1 VDKENFYLLLTI
13 CILGRCLNVNYCYMI
28 KKLKGFLLVC
38 IACLFS
44 FNLFAQSTTLKG
56 SVASGASKE
65 KIPAVSVSVKGSG
78 LGTYTDD
85 KGNFTLTVPK
95 LPVTLVFSSVGFE
108 NTEVEISS
116 ASQSLDVELKVAATL
131 GQEVVVSA
139 TRVATRILESPV
151 TIERVNAAAIR
162 NAPAASYYDVVTNL
176 KGVDM
181 MTSSLTFKT
190 PTTRGFNGSGNTRFN
205 QLVDGMD
212 NQAPGLNFSV
222 GSVVGLSE
230 LDVDNMELL
239 PGASSALY
247 GPGGMN
253 GTLLINSKNPFKYQ
267 GLSFQVKTGL
277 MHADGKYRNTSPY
290 YNWGVRWAQK
300 IGERFAFKITSEL
313 VQAQDWLAA
322 DQRNFLR
329 TGTIGQV
336 VNGTRAT
343 DPNYDGVNVYGDLNL
358 VLGGIAQQA
367 PFLAPYINSLIK
379 PNNSVSR
386 TGYTEKELVDPNT
399 LNYKL
404 GGAIHYK
411 LTNNIEAILMGY
423 WGTGNTV
430 YTGSDRYSLLNL
442 KIAQYKF
449 ELNSKNWFIRGWT
462 TQENSGDSYN
472 LTVTTRLTNER
483 IKPSSQWYPEYGQA
497 YLNARLGGL
506 NEFDAH
512 TAARAFADA
521 GRPAANSQQFRSLFD
536 QVRKIP
542 ISQNGGLFLD
552 RTDLYSVEGQY
563 NLSSVTKDFA
573 DILIGGNFRRFV
585 LNSQGTLFADYNG
598 PIGINEFGGYI
609 QATRKIAERLTLTGS
624 VRYDKNQNFEG
635 RFTPRATAVIQL
647 NKNNNIRLSFQTAYR
662 FPSTQQQW
670 INLNV
675 GGNVQ
680 LIGGVPFFDNFFNF
694 NSNPIYTLESVNSNT
709 PSPKVAS
716 IPDFKPE
723 SVTSYELGYKGL
735 VANNKLLIDVYG
747 YYGRYQNFLVRELA
761 VQSKTNNPATLNA
774 STIRNSAIAQI
785 FSLPTNTTSV
795 VETYGWGL
803 GLEYKLP
810 ANFYINTNLS
820 SDILQDV
827 PAGFIAFFNSPK
839 YRANVTVGN
848 NGFGKKKL
856 MGFSVAYRW
865 QDKFFYESDFA
876 TGNVPAIHVV
886 DAQINCR
893 IPKIKSMV
901 KLGANNLLNQYY
913 LQGFGNPSI
922 GGLYYVGF
930 SYNVF

>member
-1 VDKENFYLLLTI
+1 
-13 CILGRCLNVNYCYMI
+13 MI
-28 KKLKGFLLVC
+28 KKLTSFLLVG
-38 IACLFS
+38 IACFFS
-44 FNLFAQSTTLKG
+44 LNLMAQNILLRG
-56 SVASGASKE
+56 SVSSAASKE
-65 KIPAVSVSVKGSG
+65 KVPAVSITVKGSS

-85 KGNFTLTVPK
+85 KGNFSISVPQ

-108 NTEVEISS
+108 NAEVEVSS
-116 ASQSLDVELKVAATL
+116 ASQNVEVDLKTSATL

-151 TIERVNAAAIR
+151 TIERVNAATIR
-162 NAPAASYYDVVTNL
+162 NAPAASYYDVITNL
-176 KGVDM
+176 KGVDVM
-181 MTSSLTFKT
+181 ASSLTFKT

-222 GSVVGLSE
+222 GSIVGLSE

-253 GTLLINSKNPFKYQ
+253 GTLLITSKSPFKYQ
-267 GLSFQVKTGL
+267 GFSFQAKTGI
-277 MHADGKYRNTSPY
+277 MHTDGRYRNASPY
-290 YNWGVRWAQK
+290 YNWGLRWAQK

-313 VQAQDWLAA
+313 IQAQDWLAA
-322 DQRNFLR
+322 DQRNYLR
-329 TGTIGQV
+329 TGTTGAIIS
-336 VNGTRAT
+336 GTRNT
-343 DPNYDGVNVYGDLNL
+343 DPGYDGVNVYGDEPPVVSFAALMT
-358 VLGGIAQQA
+358 GIGQAA
-367 PFLAPYINSLIK
+367 PFLQPYINTLIAAN
-379 PNNSVSR
+379 PNGNISR
-386 TGYTEKELVDPNT
+386 TGYNEKEIVDPNT
-399 LNYKL
+399 LNYKI
-404 GGAIHYK
+404 GGALHYK

-442 KIAQYKF
+442 KIAQYKL
-449 ELNSKNWFIRGWT
+449 ELNSKNWFLRAWT
-462 TQENSGDSYN
+462 TQENAGESYN
-472 LTVTTRLTNER
+472 VTATTRLTIER
-483 IKPSSQWYPEYGQA
+483 LKPSTVWYPEYGQA
-497 YLNARLGGL
+497 FLNAKLNGL
-506 NEFDAH
+506 NDFDAH
-512 TAARAFADA
+512 AAARAFADI
-521 GRPAANSQQFRSLFD
+521 GRPAANSPQFRDVFN

-542 ISQNGGLFLD
+542 ISKGGGLFLD
-552 RTDLYSVEGQY
+552 KTDLYSMEGQY
-563 NLSSVTKDFA
+563 NLSSVTKDVA

-609 QATRKIAERLTLTGS
+609 QATRRFAERLTLTGS

-635 RFTPRATAVIQL
+635 RFTPRATAVVQL

-680 LIGGVPFFDNFFNF
+680 LIGGVPFFDNYFNF
-694 NSNPIYTLESVNSNT
+694 NSNPLYSIESINSGGT
-709 PSPKVAS
+709 PQKAV

-735 VANNKLLIDVYG
+735 VANNKLLIDLYG
-747 YYGRYQNFLVRELA
+747 YYGRYQNFLVRQLG
-761 VQSKTNNPATLNA
+761 VQSKSGNPAVLTP
-774 STIRNSAIAQI
+774 STIRNSSIATI
-785 FSLPTNTTSV
+785 FSLPTNTTSIV
-795 VETYGWGL
+795 TTYGWGV

-810 ANFYINTNLS
+810 VNFYINTNVS

-827 PAGFIAFFNSPK
+827 PPGFIAFFNSPK
-839 YRANVTVGN
+839 YRANVIVGN

-856 MGFSVAYRW
+856 FGFNVAYRW

-876 TGNVPAIHVV
+876 TGGVPAIHIV
-886 DAQINCR
+886 DAQVNCR

-901 KLGANNLLNQYY
+901 KVGANNLLNQYY
-913 LQGFGNPSI
+913 IQGFGNPSI

>member
-1 VDKENFYLLLTI
+1 
-13 CILGRCLNVNYCYMI
+13 MI
-28 KKLKGFLLVC
+28 KKITSFVLVS
-38 IACLFS
+38 IAFLFS
-44 FNLFAQSTTLKG
+44 MNVMAQSTTLKG
-56 SVASGASKE
+56 SVSSAASKE
-65 KIPAVSVSVKGSG
+65 KVPAVSITVKGSSI
-78 LGTYTDD
+78 GTYTDD
-85 KGNFTLTVPK
+85 KGNFSITVSK

-108 NTEVEISS
+108 NSEVEVSS
-116 ASQSLDVELKVAATL
+116 ASQGLDVELKTAATL

-151 TIERVNAAAIR
+151 TIERVNAATIR

-181 MTSSLTFKT
+181 MTASLTFKT

-253 GTLLINSKNPFKYQ
+253 GTLLISSKNPFKYQ

-277 MHADGKYRNTSPY
+277 MHADGKYRNASPY
-290 YNWGVRWAQK
+290 YNWGIRWAQK
-300 IGERFAFKITSEL
+300 IGEKFAFKITSEL

-322 DQRNFLR
+322 DQRNYSR
-329 TGTIGQV
+329 TGTTGV
-336 VNGTRAT
+336 VIPGTRAT
-343 DPNYDGVNVYGDLNL
+343 DPNYDGVNVYGDETTVDLNL
-358 VLGGIAQQA
+358 VLGGIAQAA
-367 PFLAPYINSLIK
+367 PFLAPYISTLIK

-386 TGYTEKELVDPNT
+386 TGYNEKELVDPNT

-404 GGAIHYK
+404 GGALHYK

-449 ELNSKNWFIRGWT
+449 ELNSKNWFLRAWT
-462 TQENSGDSYN
+462 TQENAGDSYN
-472 LTVTTRLTNER
+472 ATVTTRLTNEK
-483 IKPSSQWYPEYGQA
+483 IKPSSTWYPEYGQA
-497 YLNARLGGL
+497 YLNARLSGL

-521 GRPAANSQQFRSLFD
+521 GRPAASSQQFKDIFN
-536 QVRKIP
+536 QVRKVP
-542 ISQNGGLFLD
+542 ISQGGGLFLD
-552 RTDLYSVEGQY
+552 KTDLYSVEGQY
-563 NLSSVTKDFA
+563 NLSSVTKSVA

-609 QATRKIAERLTLTGS
+609 QATRRFAERLTLTGS

-635 RFTPRATAVIQL
+635 RFTPRATAVVQL

-680 LIGGVPFFDNFFNF
+680 LIGGVPFFDNYFNF
-694 NSNPIYTLESVNSNT
+694 NSNPIYTIESVNSST
-709 PSPKVAS
+709 PSPKVAN

-735 VANNKLLIDVYG
+735 VANNKLLIDAYG
-747 YYGRYQNFLVRELA
+747 YYGRYQNFLIRQLA
-761 VQSKTNNPATLNA
+761 VQSKSGNPAALNA
-774 STIRNSAIAQI
+774 STIRNSNIAQI
-785 FSLPTNTTSV
+785 FSLPTNTQSIVT
-795 VETYGWGL
+795 TYGWGI

-810 ANFYINTNLS
+810 INFYINTNAS

-839 YRANVTVGN
+839 YRANVIVGN

-856 MGFSVAYRW
+856 LGFNVAYRW
-865 QDKFFYESDFA
+865 QDKFYYESDFA
-876 TGNVPAIHVV
+876 TGSVPAIHVV
-886 DAQINCR
+886 DAQVSCR

-901 KLGANNLLNQYY
+901 KIGANNLLNQYY
-913 LQGFGNPSI
+913 VQGFGNPSI

>member
-1 VDKENFYLLLTI
+1 
-13 CILGRCLNVNYCYMI
+13 MI
-28 KKLKGFLLVC
+28 KKLTSFLLVS
-38 IACLFS
+38 IACIFS
-44 FNLFAQSTTLKG
+44 IHVMAQGTTVKG
-56 SVASGASKE
+56 TVSSGVSKE
-65 KIPAVSVSVKGSG
+65 KVPAVSVTVKGSSQ
-78 LGTYTDD
+78 GTYTDD
-85 KGNFTLTVPK
+85 KGNFSITVPK

-108 NTEVEISS
+108 NTEVEVSS
-116 ASQSLDVELKVAATL
+116 ASQNVDVELKTAATL

-151 TIERVNAAAIR
+151 TIERVSASTIR
-162 NAPAASYYDVVTNL
+162 NAPAASYYDVITNL

-181 MTSSLTFKT
+181 MTASLTFKT

-322 DQRNFLR
+322 DQRNYSR
-329 TGTIGQV
+329 TGTIGTV
-336 VNGTRAT
+336 IPGTRAT
-343 DPNYDGVNVYGDLNL
+343 DPNYDGVNVYGDETTVDLNL

-367 PFLAPYINSLIK
+367 PFLAPYISSLIK

-404 GGAIHYK
+404 GGALHYK

-449 ELNSKNWFIRGWT
+449 ELNSKNWFLRAWT

-472 LTVTTRLTNER
+472 ATVTTRITNER
-483 IKPSSQWYPEYGQA
+483 IKPSSVWYPEYGQA
-497 YLNARLGGL
+497 YLNARLSGL

-521 GRPAANSQQFRSLFD
+521 GRPAASSSQFRTLFD
-536 QVRKIP
+536 QVRRIP
-542 ISQNGGLFLD
+542 ISQGGGLFLD

-598 PIGINEFGGYI
+598 PIGINEFGGYV

-647 NKNNNIRLSFQTAYR
+647 DKNNNIRASFQTAYR

-680 LIGGVPFFDNFFNF
+680 LIGGVSFFDSYYNF
-694 NSNPIYTLESVNSNT
+694 NSKPLYSIESINAG
-709 PSPKVAS
+709 SPKQTS

-735 VANNKLLIDVYG
+735 VAKNKLLIDVYG
-747 YYGRYQNFLVRELA
+747 YYGRYQNFLVRQLG
-761 VQSKTNNPATLNA
+761 VQPKDPNTVLTPAN
-774 STIRNSAIAQI
+774 IRNSAVATI
-785 FSLPTNTTSV
+785 FSVPTNTSSIVT
-795 VETYGWGL
+795 TYGWGL

-810 ANFYINTNLS
+810 ANFYVNTNLS

-839 YRANVTVGN
+839 YRANVIVGN

-856 MGFSVAYRW
+856 LGFNIAYRW
-865 QDKFFYESDFA
+865 QDKFYYESDFA
-876 TGNVPAIHVV
+876 TGGVPAIHVV

-901 KLGANNLLNQYY
+901 KIGANNLLNQYY
-913 LQGFGNPSI
+913 IQGFGNPSI
-922 GGLYYVGF
+922 GGLYYAGF

>member
-1 VDKENFYLLLTI
+1 
-13 CILGRCLNVNYCYMI
+13 MI
-28 KKLKGFLLVC
+28 KKLTSFLLVS
-38 IACLFS
+38 IACIFS
-44 FNLFAQSTTLKG
+44 IHVMAQGTTVKG
-56 SVASGASKE
+56 TVSSGVSKE
-65 KIPAVSVSVKGSG
+65 KVPAVSVTVKGSSQ
-78 LGTYTDD
+78 GTYTDD
-85 KGNFTLTVPK
+85 KGNFSITVPK

-108 NTEVEISS
+108 NTEVEVSS
-116 ASQSLDVELKVAATL
+116 ASQNVDVELKTAATL

-151 TIERVNAAAIR
+151 TIERVSASTIR
-162 NAPAASYYDVVTNL
+162 NAPAASYYDVITNL

-181 MTSSLTFKT
+181 MTASLTFKT

-322 DQRNFLR
+322 DQRNYSR
-329 TGTIGQV
+329 TGTIGTV
-336 VNGTRAT
+336 IPGTRAT
-343 DPNYDGVNVYGDLNL
+343 DPNYDGVNVYGDETTVDLNL

-367 PFLAPYINSLIK
+367 PFLAPYISSLIK

-404 GGAIHYK
+404 GGALHYK

-449 ELNSKNWFIRGWT
+449 ELNSKNWFLRAWT

-472 LTVTTRLTNER
+472 ATVTTRITNER
-483 IKPSSQWYPEYGQA
+483 IKPSSVWYPEYGQA

-521 GRPAANSQQFRSLFD
+521 GRPAASSSQFRTLFD
-536 QVRKIP
+536 QVRRIP
-542 ISQNGGLFLD
+542 ISQGGGLFLD

-598 PIGINEFGGYI
+598 PIGINEFGGYV

-647 NKNNNIRLSFQTAYR
+647 DKNNNIRASFQTAYR

-680 LIGGVPFFDNFFNF
+680 LIGGVSFFDSYYNF
-694 NSNPIYTLESVNSNT
+694 NSKPLYSIESINAG
-709 PSPKVAS
+709 SPKQTS

-735 VANNKLLIDVYG
+735 VAKNKLLIDVYG
-747 YYGRYQNFLVRELA
+747 YYGRYQNFLVRQLG
-761 VQSKTNNPATLNA
+761 VQPKDPNTVLTPAN
-774 STIRNSAIAQI
+774 IRNSAVATI
-785 FSLPTNTTSV
+785 FSVPTNTSSIVT
-795 VETYGWGL
+795 TYGWGL

-810 ANFYINTNLS
+810 ANFYVNTNLS

-839 YRANVTVGN
+839 YRANVIVGN

-856 MGFSVAYRW
+856 LGFNIAYRW
-865 QDKFFYESDFA
+865 QDKFYYESDFA
-876 TGNVPAIHVV
+876 TGGVPAIHVV

-901 KLGANNLLNQYY
+901 KIGANNLLNQYY
-913 LQGFGNPSI
+913 IQGFGNPSI
-922 GGLYYVGF
+922 GGLYYAGF

>member
-1 VDKENFYLLLTI
+1 
-13 CILGRCLNVNYCYMI
+13 MI
-28 KKLKGFLLVC
+28 KKLTSFILVC
-38 IACLFS
+38 ISCLFTL
-44 FNLFAQSTTLKG
+44 NLMAQSTVLKG
-56 SVASGASKE
+56 TVSNAASKE
-65 KIPAVSVSVKGSG
+65 KVPAVSISVKGTS

-85 KGNFTLTVPK
+85 KGNFSLSVPR

-108 NTEVEISS
+108 NMELSVSS
-116 ASQSLDVELKVAATL
+116 ASQEVAVELKPGSTL

-162 NAPAASYYDVVTNL
+162 NAPAVSYYDVISNL

-181 MTSSLTFKT
+181 MTASLTFKT

-222 GSVVGLSE
+222 GSVIGLSE

-253 GTLLINSKNPFKYQ
+253 GTLLVNSKSPFKYQ
-267 GLSFQVKTGL
+267 GLSFQAKTGL
-277 MHADGKYRNTSPY
+277 MHADGKYRNASPY
-290 YNWGVRWAQK
+290 YNWGIRWAQK

-313 VQAQDWLAA
+313 IQAQDWLAA

-329 TGTIGQV
+329 TGTTGKVIP
-336 VNGTRAT
+336 GTRST
-343 DPNYDGVNVYGDLNL
+343 DPNYDGVNVYGDETTIDLNL
-358 VLGGIAQQA
+358 VLGGIAQAA
-367 PFLAPYINSLIK
+367 PFLSPYISTLIR
-379 PNNSVSR
+379 PGGNLVSR
-386 TGYTEKELVDPNT
+386 TGYTEKEIVDPNT
-399 LNYKL
+399 MNYKL
-404 GGAIHYK
+404 GGALHYK

-430 YTGSDRYSLLNL
+430 YTGSDRYSLVNL
-442 KIAQYKF
+442 KMAQYKF

-472 LTVTTRLTNER
+472 VTVTTRLTNER
-483 IKPSSQWYPEYGQA
+483 IKASTQWYPQYGQA
-497 YLNARLGGL
+497 FLNAKLSGL
-506 NEFDAH
+506 NDFDAH
-512 TAARAFADA
+512 AAARSFADA
-521 GRPAANSQQFRSLFD
+521 GRPAANSQQFRTLFD

-542 ISQNGGLFLD
+542 ISQGGGLFLD

-563 NLSSVTKDFA
+563 NLSSVTSKVA

-598 PIGINEFGGYI
+598 PIGINEFGGYL
-609 QATRKIAERLTLTGS
+609 QATRKFTDVLTITGS

-635 RFTPRATAVIQL
+635 RFTPRATAVVQL
-647 NKNNNIRLSFQTAYR
+647 NKNNNLRLSFQTAYR

-680 LIGGVPFFDNFFNF
+680 LLGGVPFFNSFYNF
-694 NSNPIYTLESVNSNT
+694 SGNPLYSIESIGT
-709 PSPKVAS
+709 APGGAKVAS
-716 IPDFKPE
+716 IPEFKPE
-723 SVTSYELGYKGL
+723 SVTSYEIGYKGL
-735 VANNKLLIDVYG
+735 VANGKLLIDLYG
-747 YYGRYQNFLVRELA
+747 YYGRYQNFLVRQLG
-761 VQSKTNNPATLNA
+761 VQPKATVSA
-774 STIRNSAIAQI
+774 STLTQANIRNSDVATI
-785 FSLPTNTTSV
+785 FSLPTNTQTI
-795 VETYGWGL
+795 VETYGFGAS
-803 GLEYKLP
+803 LEYKLP
-810 ANFYINTNLS
+810 AGFYINGNLS
-820 SDILQDV
+820 SDVLQDV
-827 PAGFIAFFNSPK
+827 PAGFIAFFNAPQ
-839 YRANVTVGN
+839 YRTNLMVGN

-856 MGFSVAYRW
+856 FGFNVAYRW
-865 QDKFFYESDFA
+865 QDEFFYESDFA
-876 TGNVPAIHVV
+876 TGGVPAVHVV

-901 KLGANNLLNQYY
+901 KIGANNLLNQYY
-913 LQGFGNPSI
+913 FQGFGNPSI